1 MTLKKITVTKEI
13 WEKLTK
19 IKKILQE
26 TQKEQE
32 IGWDNVFLMFL
43 KNYEISKKRE
53 ELLAIPTK
61 IHNNSISSKSDQKL
75 DPRLGIPPMPKKKPI
90 KVNINKKQMRILA
103 KKETKSTKYILI
115 ECNMCGSKPIL
126 MPVPKKLVLE
136 SKDPVVDVSYVH
148 GNPEHVIVAQLDHDF
163 QVRRRRVS
171 QVVYEKDYS

>member
-13 WEKLTK
+13 WEKLTE
-19 IKKILQE
+19 IKKDLQE

-32 IGWDNVFLMFL
+32 IGWDNVFIMFL
-43 KNYEISKKRE
+43 KNYEISKEKE

-61 IHNNSISSKSDQKL
+61 LNNNSISSKSNQKL
-75 DPRLGIPPMPKKKPI
+75 DPTLGIPPAPKKKPI
-90 KVNINKKQMRILA
+90 KVDIDKKQMRILA
-103 KKETKSTKYILI
+103 KKETKSIKYILI

-136 SKDPVVDVSYVH
+136 SKDPVVDISYVH